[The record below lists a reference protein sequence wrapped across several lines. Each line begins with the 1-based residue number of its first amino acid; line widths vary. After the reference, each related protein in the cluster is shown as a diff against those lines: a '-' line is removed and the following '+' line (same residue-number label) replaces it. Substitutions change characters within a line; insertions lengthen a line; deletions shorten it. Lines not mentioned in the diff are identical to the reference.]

1 MENDKIIID
10 VQIKP
15 KKAVEYITL
24 DFTINPTSINI
35 KRQKKIKSI
44 LSEIHL

>member
-1 MENDKIIID
+1 MENDKITID

-15 KKAVEYITL
+15 KKPLEYITL
-24 DFTINPTSINI
+24 DFTINPTPINI